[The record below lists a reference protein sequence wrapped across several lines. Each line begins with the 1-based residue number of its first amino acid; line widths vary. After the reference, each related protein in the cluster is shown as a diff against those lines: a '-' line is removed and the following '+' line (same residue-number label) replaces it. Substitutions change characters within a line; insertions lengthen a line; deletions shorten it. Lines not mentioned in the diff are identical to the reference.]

1 MVDIC
6 GGSGGGKSGGGR
18 SGGSSEAGTNGD
30 AGQPGE
36 VVRQANKVNHPNDN
50 GITAAL
56 RKEYE
61 PHRVTVTQANGRTVM
76 EHINGKIEIYDQGT
90 KAVVQKSGGKRY
102 YYSNVIKAL
111 GHFEDLGG
119 FKT

>member
-1 MVDIC
+1 M
-6 GGSGGGKSGGGR
+6 GGNSGGGGR
-18 SGGSSEAGTNGD
+18 SGRSSGGSTNGD

-36 VVRQANKVNHPNDN
+36 VVRAANKANKNDT

-61 PHRVTVTQANGRTVM
+61 PHRVTVTQANGRTIM
-76 EHINGKIEIYDQGT
+76 EHINARIEIYDAGT
-90 KAVVQKSGGKRY
+90 KAIVQKSGGKRY
-102 YYSNVIKAL
+102 NYNNVIKAL
-111 GHFEDLGG
+111 GHFENLGG

>member
-1 MVDIC
+1 MC
-6 GGSGGGKSGGGR
+6 GGSGGSGSGGR
-18 SGGSSEAGTNGD
+18 SGGGGSTNGD

-36 VVRQANKVNHPNDN
+36 VARAANKANPRDN

-61 PHRVTVTQANGRTVM
+61 PHQVTVTQANGRTIM
-76 EHINGKIEIYDQGT
+76 EHINGRIEIYDGGT
-90 KAVVQKSGGKRY
+90 KAVVQKPGGKRY
-102 YYSNVIKAL
+102 NYNNVIKAL

-119 FKT
+119 FTT

>member
-1 MVDIC
+1 MMC
-6 GGSGGGKSGGGR
+6 GGSGGSGRKSGGG
-18 SGGSSEAGTNGD
+18 GGSTNGD

-36 VVRQANKVNHPNDN
+36 VVRAANKANPRDN

-61 PHRVTVTQANGRTVM
+61 PHRVTVTQANGRTMM
-76 EHINGKIEIYDQGT
+76 EHINGRIEIYDSGT

-102 YYSNVIKAL
+102 NYNNVIKAL

>member
-1 MVDIC
+1 MC
-6 GGSGGGKSGGGR
+6 GGSGKKAGSGGGSLGGGR
-18 SGGSSEAGTNGD
+18 STNGD

-36 VVRQANKVNHPNDN
+36 VVRAANKATSRDS

-61 PHRVTVTQANGRTVM
+61 PHQVTVTQANGRTIM
-76 EHINGKIEIYDQGT
+76 EHINGRIEIYDGGT
-90 KAVVQKSGGKRY
+90 KAVVQKPGGKRY
-102 YYSNVIKAL
+102 NYNNVIKAL

-119 FKT
+119 FTT

>member
-1 MVDIC
+1 MS
-6 GGSGGGKSGGGR
+6 GGSGGSGSGGR
-18 SGGSSEAGTNGD
+18 SGSGGSTN
-30 AGQPGE
+30 
-36 VVRQANKVNHPNDN
+36 PNDN

-61 PHRVTVTQANGRTVM
+61 PHRVTVTQANGRTIM
-76 EHINGKIEIYDQGT
+76 EHINGRIEIYDQGT
-90 KAVVQKSGGKRY
+90 KAVVQKPGGKRY
-102 YYSNVIKAL
+102 NYNNVIKAL

>member
-1 MVDIC
+1 MG
-6 GGSGGGKSGGGR
+6 GGSGGSGSGGR
-18 SGGSSEAGTNGD
+18 SGGGGGSTNGD

-36 VVRQANKVNHPNDN
+36 VVRQANEANHPNDN

-61 PHRVTVTQANGRTVM
+61 PHRVTVTQANGRTIM
-76 EHINGKIEIYDQGT
+76 EHINGRIEIYDRGT
-90 KAVVQKSGGKRY
+90 KAVVQKPGGKRY
-102 YYSNVIKAL
+102 NYSNVIKAL

>member
-1 MVDIC
+1 M
-6 GGSGGGKSGGGR
+6 GGNSGGGGRGGRGGGG
-18 SGGSSEAGTNGD
+18 GGSTNGD

-36 VVRQANKVNHPNDN
+36 VVREANKANKNDT

-61 PHRVTVTQANGRTVM
+61 PHRVTVTQANGRTIM
-76 EHINGKIEIYDQGT
+76 EHINGRIEIYDSGT
-90 KAVVQKSGGKRY
+90 KAVVQKPGGKRY
-102 YYSNVIKAL
+102 NYNNVIKAL

>member
-1 MVDIC
+1 MG
-6 GGSGGGKSGGGR
+6 GGSGGSGSGGR
-18 SGGSSEAGTNGD
+18 SGGGGSSGAGTDGD

-36 VVRQANKVNHPNDN
+36 VVRQANKANHPNDN
-50 GITAAL
+50 GITSAL

-61 PHRVTVTQANGRTVM
+61 PYRVTVTQANGRTVM
-76 EHINGKIEIYDQGT
+76 EHINGKIEIYDGGT

-102 YYSNVIKAL
+102 NYNNVIKAL